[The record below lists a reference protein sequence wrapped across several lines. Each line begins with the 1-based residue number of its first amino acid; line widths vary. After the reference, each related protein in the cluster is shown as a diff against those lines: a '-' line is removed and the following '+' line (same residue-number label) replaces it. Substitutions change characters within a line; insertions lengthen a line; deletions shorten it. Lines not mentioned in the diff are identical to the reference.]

1 MTPRQWIAFF
11 SLTLIWG
18 ASFMWIKIA
27 LRETGPYTIVAI
39 RIIMALLVLLPFL
52 LKGRPGFPRTVK
64 MWRQLLTLC
73 LISAVVPWLL
83 IIWSEKYIDSA
94 LATVLN
100 ATVPL
105 FTIVI
110 AHLWLHDDRMTRQRV
125 TGLLVGFVGIVVL
138 TFDDLFSAAVAG
150 MDASAR
156 MKLLGQGAML
166 LAAFLYAMSNVY
178 ARARFRN
185 VAPIYQAFYSMLVAS
200 VLVWG
205 LVPVIEPSFTLPV
218 RPATWVAIAWLGV
231 FGAGISYL
239 IFYYLLHQ
247 IGPTRVATVTYTIPV
262 VGVTLGVVF
271 LGEALT
277 WQLIVGT
284 LLIVSGVWAVARR

>member
-1 MTPRQWIAFF
+1 
-11 SLTLIWG
+11 
-18 ASFMWIKIA
+18 
-27 LRETGPYTIVAI
+27 
-39 RIIMALLVLLPFL
+39 MAQRLLVLLPFL
-52 LKGRPGFPRTVK
+52 LRGKVGFPNKVSI
-64 MWRQLLTLC
+64 WRHLVILC

-110 AHLWLHDDRMTRQRV
+110 AHLWLHDDRMTRPRV
-125 TGLLVGFVGIVVL
+125 FGLLIGFVGIVVL
-138 TFDDLFSAAVAG
+138 TFDDLFAAITAG
-150 MDASAR
+150 VDIDSR

-178 ARARFRN
+178 ARARFRG
-185 VAPIYQAFYSMLVAS
+185 VPPIFQAFYSMVVAC

-205 LVPVIEPSFTLPV
+205 LVPVVEPGFTLPL
-218 RPATWVAIAWLGV
+218 RPATWIAIAWLGV

-262 VGVTLGVVF
+262 VGATLGVVF

-277 WQLIVGT
+277 WELVVGT
-284 LLIVSGVWAVARR
+284 LLIVSGVWGVTRR

>member
-39 RIIMALLVLLPFL
+39 RVIMALLVLLPFL
-52 LKGRPGFPRTVK
+52 IKAKAGFPKKVSV
-64 MWRQLLTLC
+64 WRHLLILS
-73 LISAVVPWLL
+73 LVSALVPWLL

-125 TGLLVGFVGIVVL
+125 FGLLVGFVGIVVL
-138 TFDDLFSAAVAG
+138 TFDDLFAAVTAG
-150 MDASAR
+150 MDVDTR
-156 MKLLGQGAML
+156 FKLLGQGAMI
-166 LAAFLYAMSNVY
+166 LAAFLYALSNVY
-178 ARARFRN
+178 ARARFRG
-185 VAPIYQAFYSMLVAS
+185 VPSIFQAFYSMLTGS
-200 VLVWG
+200 VLVWL
-205 LVPVIEPSFTLPV
+205 LVPVIEPGFTLPL

-262 VGVTLGVVF
+262 VGVTLGVGF

-277 WQLIVGT
+277 WQLVAGT
-284 LLIVSGVWAVARR
+284 LLIVAGVWGVARR

>member
-39 RIIMALLVLLPFL
+39 RIAFALIVLLPFVIRSRA
-52 LKGRPGFPRTVK
+52 GIPRTLRT
-64 MWRQLLTLC
+64 WRHFLILC
-73 LISAVVPWLL
+73 LTSAVVPWLL
-83 IIWSEKYIDSA
+83 IIWGEKYIDSA
-94 LATVLN
+94 MATVLN
-100 ATVPL
+100 ASVPL

-110 AHLWLHDDRMTRQRV
+110 AHRWLHDDRMTRQRV
-125 TGLLVGFVGIVVL
+125 FGLLVGFVGIVVL
-138 TFDDLFSAAVAG
+138 VQKHLFSAA
-150 MDASAR
+150 ASGLDVDTR
-156 MKLLGQGAML
+156 YKLLGQGASL
-166 LAAFLYAMSNVY
+166 AAAFLYAFSNVY
-178 ARARFRN
+178 ARARFRE
-185 VAPIYQAFYSMLVAS
+185 ARPIFQAFYSMVIAS

-205 LVPVIEPSFTLPV
+205 LVPVIEPQFTLPL
-218 RPATWVAIAWLGV
+218 RPATWVAIAWLGM

-247 IGPTRVATVTYTIPV
+247 IGPTRVATVTYTTPV

-271 LGEALT
+271 LGEALN
-277 WQLIVGT
+277 WELIAGT
-284 LLIVSGVWAVARR
+284 VLIVSGVWGVTRR